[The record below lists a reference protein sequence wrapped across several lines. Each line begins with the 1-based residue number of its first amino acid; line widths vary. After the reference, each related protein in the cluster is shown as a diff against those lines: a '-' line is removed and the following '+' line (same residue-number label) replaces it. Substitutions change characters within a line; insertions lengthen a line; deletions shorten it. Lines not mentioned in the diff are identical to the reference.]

1 MIDDKFI
8 PNLMTFDGDK
18 NKAIGRVME
27 DSAFGRQIG
36 TVFRGDYRLDLRN
49 GFPKLTKTKEEVA
62 AVGSTLP
69 WPLTERA
76 YSERRYYPPRNLMS
90 DGVTKCFQFNPISRV
105 VMLDINR
112 YEVVFNMDAPA

>member
-1 MIDDKFI
+1 MIDYKFI

-18 NKAIGRVME
+18 NKAIGRAME